1 MQRKTYGYW
10 RTLQHAL
17 GQHGHTGRCLRTA
30 HPIEDC
36 GSNVVWIWFLPEL
49 SRVEFLLL
57 EGSIVAV
64 LLEAPDEQR
73 HLLCPPTPSQHSQLQ
88 QGLVCLHSRMRNEEM
103 RDLLR
108 CSGHCFD

>member
-17 GQHGHTGRCLRTA
+17 GQHGHTGRFSRTA

-73 HLLCPPTPSQHSQLQ
+73 HLLCPPTPSQHNQLQ
-88 QGLVCLHSRMRNEEM
+88 QGLACLLSLTNEKRRNEGFVEV
-103 RDLLR
+103 
-108 CSGHCFD
+108 